1 MTIIDGWEL
10 EELEEKRPRLKEE
23 LHRIGEPVEVWKMN
37 DQATTKAADVAGK
50 KTFLLLAKVK
60 KANEQMIYLLI
71 MSQPGANGAAHSW
84 IINPA
89 EMPEAEKPNWGR
101 PVKYGAEARE
111 RARALHNDGLS
122 IRNIAKE
129 MGASPFTVQRLLKE

>member
-23 LHRIGEPVEVWKMN
+23 LHRFGEPVDVWKMN

-50 KTFLLLAKVK
+50 KTLLLLAKVR
-60 KANEQMIYLLI
+60 KADERTIYLLI
-71 MSQPGANGAAHSW
+71 MSQPGQGAANSW

-89 EMPEAEKPNWGR
+89 DLPGAEKPNWGR
-101 PVKYGAEARE
+101 PVKYGAEAKE
-111 RARALHNDGLS
+111 RAKALHGDGLS

-129 MGASPFTVQRLLKE
+129 MGASPFTIQRLLKS